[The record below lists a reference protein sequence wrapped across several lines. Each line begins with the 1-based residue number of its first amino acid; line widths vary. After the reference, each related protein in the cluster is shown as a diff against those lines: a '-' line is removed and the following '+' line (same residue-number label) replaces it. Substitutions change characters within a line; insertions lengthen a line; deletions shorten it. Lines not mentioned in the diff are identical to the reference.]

1 MLPKRKGL
9 RGAPALF
16 AQTGSSV
23 RASASSYVR
32 DARHERG
39 SENLSFTVIATNLA
53 AVPLRGSRVFPVE
66 GPRYE

>member
-1 MLPKRKGL
+1 MLSKLEQL

-16 AQTGSSV
+16 AQPGSSV

-39 SENLSFTVIATNLA
+39 SENLTFRVIATNLA
-53 AVPLRGSRVFPVE
+53 ADSLRGLRVFPVE
-66 GPRYE
+66 GLRYE